1 MRIVCHG
8 VESFILCQPGYF
20 APESGVCLTGKL
32 VLKAVFMNG
41 NGKASFT
48 AQFIDRQ
55 DGDEKGKEGT
65 AGWQRTH
72 RFILYDEQ
80 YSPNG
85 QGNSDCRTAD
95 AADHIGG
102 YVKGFGLIE
111 ALMKPN
117 QRPHLRGWRGQAFA
131 DLVRGVCP
139 EQILC
144 VSIDVSKDFHV
155 VLLHNGLGEI
165 VTPSFEI
172 DIFRTGFD
180 QLCQAVEAAIA
191 TNGAQVVLVG
201 MEPTGHYYENL
212 ARHLQ
217 AMGQKVTL
225 VNSFAVKENRRQQ
238 MMAHEKDDEI
248 DVAAIGD
255 LLRRGE
261 GSPFRPPTGIYLQM
275 QQLDRARLG
284 ELKIQTIYKNRVI
297 GHLDRI
303 FPGLILTKAATKERY
318 TPLFATDF
326 WQCQTLQDLV
336 RICPDPRQLAA
347 FSPADLV
354 ALFHQHG
361 CRMGP
366 RTASCIIAYAQK
378 VLWPDPKVVA
388 IRCQLLATD
397 LQTLDQVTA
406 RVDLYSQ
413 QLRQLLAQ
421 TPYQFLA
428 QFKGLP
434 PLRVAMPLGRR
445 RAEPFPGKI
454 GQDWGQQQEVDHP
467 AIAVGIV

>member
-1 MRIVCHG
+1 
-8 VESFILCQPGYF
+8 
-20 APESGVCLTGKL
+20 
-32 VLKAVFMNG
+32 
-41 NGKASFT
+41 
-48 AQFIDRQ
+48 
-55 DGDEKGKEGT
+55 
-65 AGWQRTH
+65 
-72 RFILYDEQ
+72 
-80 YSPNG
+80 
-85 QGNSDCRTAD
+85 
-95 AADHIGG
+95 
-102 YVKGFGLIE
+102 
-111 ALMKPN
+111 MKPN

-201 MEPTGHYYENL
+201 MEPTGHYSENL

-217 AMGQKVTL
+217 ATGQKVTL

-303 FPGLILTKAATKERY
+303 FPGLILTKAATRERY

-378 VLWPDPKVVA
+378 VLWPDPKMVA

-413 QLRQLLAQ
+413 QLRQLLSQ

-434 PLRVAMPLGRR
+434 PLRVASLAAATGDPANYRCARQLFRRSGLVSGRDDSGARQRQGQGKAVVKTGDIYLR
-445 RAEPFPGKI
+445 RALNDLLNGLI
-454 GQDWGQQQEVDHP
+454 LHQP
-467 AIAVGIV
+467 ALRAYYHHLKQTKPVGVARVATIRRAVGILWATLRDQRADTLVLRGEPMT

>member
-1 MRIVCHG
+1 MKR
-8 VESFILCQPGYF
+8 
-20 APESGVCLTGKL
+20 
-32 VLKAVFMNG
+32 N
-41 NGKASFT
+41 
-48 AQFIDRQ
+48 RQ
-55 DGDEKGKEGT
+55 
-65 AGWQRTH
+65 R
-72 RFILYDEQ
+72 
-80 YSPNG
+80 
-85 QGNSDCRTAD
+85 
-95 AADHIGG
+95 
-102 YVKGFGLIE
+102 
-111 ALMKPN
+111 
-117 QRPHLRGWRGQAFA
+117 HLRGRRGQAFA
-131 DLVRGVCP
+131 DLVRGICP

-155 VLLHNGLGEI
+155 VLLHNGLGEV
-165 VTPSFEI
+165 VTPRLEI
-172 DIFRTGFD
+172 DIFRTGFE
-180 QLCQAVEAAIA
+180 QLCQAVAAAIKA
-191 TNGAQVVLVG
+191 SAAQVVLVG

-217 AMGQKVTL
+217 ATGQKVTM

-238 MMAHEKDDEI
+238 MMAYEKDDDI

-297 GHLDRI
+297 GQLDRI

-336 RICPDPRQLAA
+336 RICPDPSELAA
-347 FSPADLV
+347 LSPADLV

-366 RTASCIIAYAQK
+366 RTASRIITYAQK
-378 VLWPDPKVVA
+378 VLWPEPEVVA
-388 IRCQLLATD
+388 IRRQLLATD
-397 LQTLDQVTA
+397 LHTLDQVTA
-406 RVDLYSQ
+406 RVDHYSQ
-413 QLRQLLAQ
+413 QLQQLLAQ
-421 TPYQFLA
+421 TPYQFLT

-434 PLRVAMPLGRR
+434 PIRVASLAAAAGDPANYRHAGQLFRRSGLVSGRDDSGARQRQGKGKAVVKTGDIYLR
-445 RAEPFPGKI
+445 RALNDLLNGLILHQPVLRAYYHRLKQTKPVGVARVATI
-454 GQDWGQQQEVDHP
+454 RR
-467 AIAVGIV
+467 AVGILWATLRDQRADTLVLRGEPMT

>member
-1 MRIVCHG
+1 MKR
-8 VESFILCQPGYF
+8 
-20 APESGVCLTGKL
+20 
-32 VLKAVFMNG
+32 N
-41 NGKASFT
+41 
-48 AQFIDRQ
+48 RQ
-55 DGDEKGKEGT
+55 
-65 AGWQRTH
+65 R
-72 RFILYDEQ
+72 
-80 YSPNG
+80 
-85 QGNSDCRTAD
+85 
-95 AADHIGG
+95 
-102 YVKGFGLIE
+102 
-111 ALMKPN
+111 
-117 QRPHLRGWRGQAFA
+117 HLRGRRGQAFA
-131 DLVRGVCP
+131 DLVRGICP

-155 VLLHNGLGEI
+155 VLLHNGLGEV
-165 VTPSFEI
+165 VTPRLEI
-172 DIFRTGFD
+172 DIFRTGFE
-180 QLCQAVEAAIA
+180 QLCQAVEAAIKA
-191 TNGAQVVLVG
+191 SAAQVVLVG

-217 AMGQKVTL
+217 ATGQKVTM

-238 MMAHEKDDEI
+238 MMAYEKDDDI

-366 RTASCIIAYAQK
+366 RTASRIITYAQR
-378 VLWPDPKVVA
+378 VLWPEPEVVA
-388 IRCQLLATD
+388 IRRQLLATD
-397 LQTLDQVTA
+397 LHTLDQVIA
-406 RVDLYSQ
+406 RVDHYSQ
-413 QLRQLLAQ
+413 QLQQLLAQ
-421 TPYQFLA
+421 TPYQFLT

-434 PLRVAMPLGRR
+434 PIRVASLAAAAGDPANYRHAGQLFRRSGLVSGRDDSGARQRQGKGKAVVKTGDIYLR
-445 RAEPFPGKI
+445 RALNDLLNGLILHQPVLRAYYHRLKQSKPVGVARVATI
-454 GQDWGQQQEVDHP
+454 RR
-467 AIAVGIV
+467 AVGILWATLRDQRADTLVLRGEPMT

>member
-1 MRIVCHG
+1 
-8 VESFILCQPGYF
+8 
-20 APESGVCLTGKL
+20 
-32 VLKAVFMNG
+32 
-41 NGKASFT
+41 
-48 AQFIDRQ
+48 
-55 DGDEKGKEGT
+55 
-65 AGWQRTH
+65 
-72 RFILYDEQ
+72 
-80 YSPNG
+80 
-85 QGNSDCRTAD
+85 
-95 AADHIGG
+95 
-102 YVKGFGLIE
+102 
-111 ALMKPN
+111 MK
-117 QRPHLRGWRGQAFA
+117 RKRRCHLRGRRGQAFA
-131 DLVRGVCP
+131 DLVRGICP

-155 VLLHNGLGEI
+155 VLLHNGLGEV
-165 VTPSFEI
+165 VTPRLEI
-172 DIFRTGFD
+172 DIFRTGFE
-180 QLCQAVEAAIA
+180 QLCQAVEAAIKA
-191 TNGAQVVLVG
+191 SAAQVVLVG

-217 AMGQKVTL
+217 ATGQKVTM

-238 MMAHEKDDEI
+238 MMAYEKDDDI

-366 RTASCIIAYAQK
+366 RTASRIITYAQK
-378 VLWPDPKVVA
+378 VLWPEPEVVA
-388 IRCQLLATD
+388 IRRQLLATD
-397 LQTLDQVTA
+397 LHTLDQIIA
-406 RVDLYSQ
+406 RVDHYSQ
-413 QLRQLLAQ
+413 QLQQFLAQ
-421 TPYQFLA
+421 TPYQFLT

-434 PLRVAMPLGRR
+434 PIRVASLAAAAGDPANYRHAGQLFRRSGLVSGRDDSGARQRQGKGKAVVKTGDIYLR
-445 RAEPFPGKI
+445 RALNDLLNGLILHQPVLRAYYHRLKQTKPVGVARVATI
-454 GQDWGQQQEVDHP
+454 RR
-467 AIAVGIV
+467 AVGILWATLRDQRADTLVLRGEPMT